1 MSCMVSAGSS
11 TTPVASHTPSLA
23 AQPVYQAYVILYVGL
38 AALPVRRF
46 S

>member
-1 MSCMVSAGSS
+1 MSLVVSAGSS
-11 TTPVASHTPSLA
+11 TTPVASHTPSLG
-23 AQPVYQAYVILYVGL
+23 AQPVYQAHVIQYVGL